1 LRGQTRF
8 GVRRASAA
16 CLLALAVFLG
26 VAAAAPGAVLDAAAA
41 AQVRGIYR
49 FSSTDWRSIA
59 GDGFNWVTD
68 GGTNTN
74 NYPGQRAAGL
84 HGMVWVDAYDN
95 SRCTQTMSDAQIRA
109 VVTTNVGGGNSGAV
123 YQVGDEPTTNGCAA
137 ASTYA
142 HITSVIHGADRSA
155 RTWVADDQFNDP
167 SISHWPAGL
176 PMKGSVDILAFDI
189 YPCQAGPCRLDM
201 IDGAVQRIHSVGLQG
216 WEFILQDFGPCQSWR
231 APTAAEVL
239 QQFQH
244 WQQAGAIGYWVYT
257 YDADNTPCPGNVG
270 GAAVLKQINAMN
282 LGPAA
287 ATPPRASTAPKASPK
302 ASPPATNNPAQ
313 TPSAGASASG
323 APASGSPS
331 AIGSP
336 QLVADDFGSTVL
348 PLILIGAGVLAGL
361 AGLGLN
367 YLRRRPGP

>member
-1 LRGQTRF
+1 MTGQTRS

-16 CLLALAVFLG
+16 CLLAIAIYLG
-26 VAAAAPGAVLDAAAA
+26 FAAAAPLAILRAAAA
-41 AQVRGIYR
+41 APVRGIYR
-49 FSSTDWRSIA
+49 FSSTDWRSIS

-74 NYPGQRAAGL
+74 NYAGQKAAGL
-84 HGMVWVDAYDN
+84 NGMVWVDAYDN
-95 SRCTQTMSDAQIRA
+95 SKCTQTMSDAQIRA
-109 VVTTNVGGGNSGAV
+109 LVSTNVGGGNRGAV
-123 YQVGDEPTTNGCAA
+123 YQIGDEPTTNGCAA
-137 ASTYA
+137 AATYA
-142 HITSVIHGADRSA
+142 HITSVVHGADQSA

-167 SISHWPAGL
+167 SIAHWPAGL

-189 YPCQAGPCRLDM
+189 YPCQVGPCRLDM
-201 IDGAVQRIHSVGLQG
+201 IDSAVQRIHSVGLQG

-257 YDADNTPCPGNVG
+257 YDTDPTPCPGNVG
-270 GAAVLKQINAMN
+270 GTAVLKQINAMN

-287 ATPPRASTAPKASPK
+287 ATPPPASAPPKVSPK
-302 ASPPATNNPAQ
+302 ASPPVTKTPAVSPSANA
-313 TPSAGASASG
+313 TPSGS
-323 APASGSPS
+323 PASPSPS
-331 AIGSP
+331 AIATPKLASDG
-336 QLVADDFGSTVL
+336 FGSSVL
-348 PLILIGAGVLAGL
+348 PLILIGAGLLAGL

-367 YLRRRPGP
+367 YFRRRPGP